1 MVYLRPATEAD
12 QDAIRAMVFAE
23 RLDPTSLNWRNF
35 IVAAD
40 GGEIVG
46 IAQIKPHRDCREFG
60 SLVVKPAYRRRG
72 IGRQLVEALLSK
84 ETGDVYLLCAAQ
96 RAPYYRQFGFE
107 MIDHAQAPPT
117 LRRKL
122 RLVALFRFA
131 GVHVVAMKKRAA

>member
-12 QDAIRAMVFAE
+12 QDVIRAMVFAE

-40 GGEIVG
+40 DGEIVG

-60 SLVVKPAYRRRG
+60 SLVVKPAYRGRG

-84 ETGDVYLLCAAQ
+84 EAGDVYLLCAVQ
-96 RAPYYRQFGFE
+96 RVPYYRQFGFE
-107 MIDHAQAPPT
+107 VIDDAQAPPT

-122 RLVALFRFA
+122 RLVGLFRIA
-131 GVHVVAMKKRAA
+131 GVHVVAMKRAA

>member
-12 QDAIRAMVFAE
+12 QDIIRAMIFAE
-23 RLDPTSLNWRNF
+23 RLDPTSLNWQNF

-84 ETGDVYLLCAAQ
+84 ETGDVYLLCAVQ

-107 MIDHAQAPPT
+107 VIDQAQAPPT